1 MRWVYFIRFG
11 GEGCYCLGDVGC
23 QARVM
28 VEIVGMGD
36 VPLVEVKIL
45 VLSGLMKQP
54 RDRPR
59 SLNCWQRKSRS
70 SSGTTVE
77 ISSMKP
83 SKFVIPPLPSS
94 WVIPLARRSAAR

>member
-1 MRWVYFIRFG
+1 MASVMS
-11 GEGCYCLGDVGC
+11 D
-23 QARVM
+23 ARPGLVLD
-28 VEIVGMGD
+28 IVGMGD

-45 VLSGLMKQP
+45 FVLSGLMKQP

-70 SSGTTVE
+70 LSGTTVE

-83 SKFVIPPLPSS
+83 SKLAVMPPLPSCHH
-94 WVIPLARRSAAR
+94 RG

>member
-1 MRWVYFIRFG
+1 MASVMS
-11 GEGCYCLGDVGC
+11 D
-23 QARVM
+23 ARPWSVLD
-28 VEIVGMGD
+28 IIGMGD

-54 RDRPR
+54 RDRPQ

-83 SKFVIPPLPSS
+83 SKFV
-94 WVIPLARRSAAR
+94 